1 MWEQHVTYIRKGNIW
16 KQFSQVCLGKNNWLS
31 PLKLLNKICKIKLE
45 SIFPWLVILL
55 RIFVSL
61 PMTVAFGERAF
72 STLKRVKNFQRSTMS
87 QDRLNGLAILSI
99 ENDLARG
106 IDYDDII
113 RDFAT
118 KKAKRVVL
126 WCLFTCKV
134 RKNF

>member
-1 MWEQHVTYIRKGNIW
+1 
-16 KQFSQVCLGKNNWLS
+16 
-31 PLKLLNKICKIKLE
+31 
-45 SIFPWLVILL
+45 
-55 RIFVSL
+55 
-61 PMTVAFGERAF
+61 MTVAFGKRAF

-126 WCLFTCKV
+126 SCSVTCKV
-134 RKNF
+134 RKNL